1 MKGKRKV
8 KGEGKVRGKSRGGG
22 EGKGERA
29 GGRKGGEYS
38 HQINPHHPRDIYVYL
53 SIFIRVLQKTKLI
66 NKTFGDREA
75 AVKRNFLAIGQH
87 LRSNGLNHIFP
98 ISV

>member
-8 KGEGKVRGKSRGGG
+8 KGEGKVRGKEKGKGQG
-22 EGKGERA
+22 EGKGM
-29 GGRKGGEYS
+29 GT

-87 LRSNGLNHIFP
+87 HRSNGLNHIFP